1 MQPGNA
7 VADARA
13 KFTKATE
20 HFQEEL
26 KKLRT
31 GRAHPSM
38 LDSVTVDAY
47 GVSMPIIQ
55 TATITVPEP
64 QLIQVSPFDP
74 NNLAA
79 IATAIRN
86 DQSLGLNPTD
96 DGRVIRVPI
105 PALTEDRRRD
115 IVKQMNEKVEEA
127 MVAMRNARHDS
138 QHALKDA
145 KDKKEI
151 GEDEMTRLQKQIDE
165 ALDASK
171 TEVEKLAK
179 AKEQELMTL

>member
-1 MQPGNA
+1 MNPGNA
-7 VADARA
+7 VGDAKQKFA
-13 KFTKATE
+13 KVVERFE
-20 HFQEEL
+20 EEL

-38 LDSVTVDAY
+38 LDGIMVEAY

-79 IATAIRN
+79 ISTAIRG

-105 PALTEDRRRD
+105 PPLTEERRRD
-115 IVKQMNEKVEEA
+115 IVKLMNEKVEAA
-127 MVAMRNARHDS
+127 MIALRNARHD
-138 QHALKDA
+138 AFRVIKEA
-145 KDKKEI
+145 KDKREI
-151 GEDEMTRLQKQIDE
+151 GEDEKARLEKLIDE
-165 ALDASK
+165 AMNQTK
-171 TEVEKLAK
+171 TEVEKSAK
-179 AKEQELMTL
+179 AKEQEIMTV